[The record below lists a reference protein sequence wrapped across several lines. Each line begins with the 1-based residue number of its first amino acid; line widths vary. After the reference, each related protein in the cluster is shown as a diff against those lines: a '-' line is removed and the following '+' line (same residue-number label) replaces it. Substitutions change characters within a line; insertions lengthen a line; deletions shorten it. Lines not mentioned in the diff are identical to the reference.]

1 MNKRNFLKTCGGFV
15 AGVAMNLGVLTS
27 VIKPPGL
34 TSVIKPP
41 GLTIAKIKESMEL
54 IKREKELNEYIETHY
69 EDVSVAKFIK
79 NKSPIRYSL
88 QNGEW
93 KRIKT

>member
-15 AGVAMNLGVLTS
+15 AGVAMNLGV
-27 VIKPPGL
+27 L